1 VMLLVVALLAV
12 APPWTDA
19 NRWPSHLSSRQTR
32 TARSV
37 ANRVRTASDRQAARA
52 RPRTYAHAARHA
64 PRARSYD
71 GLHLDFESDRD
82 NQGESV
88 YVASRSN
95 INADFGHP
103 VRLPEVYVTMTTA
116 VYPFVTD
123 DNFTM
128 YDNTPSAGL
137 SPVTRGAF

>member
-1 VMLLVVALLAV
+1 MLLVAALLAV
-12 APPWTDA
+12 APPRTDA
-19 NRWPSHLSSRQTR
+19 NRSPSHLSSRQTR
-32 TARSV
+32 TARS
-37 ANRVRTASDRQAARA
+37 DRQAARA
-52 RPRTYAHAARHA
+52 RPRTCAHAARHA

-71 GLHLDFESDRD
+71 GLHLDFESDRG

-128 YDNTPSAGL
+128 YYNTPSAGL